1 MRASKR
7 PYACSNLP
15 CVFSRAEVYWHTPYQ
30 QRYLFPSF
38 SLWAAMTRLPA
49 PSIDAFFVALVS
61 YSRWWLP
68 QPFEPLPTSATH
80 FVPSTPDPAVPLN
93 SSLHASVHVVCAA
106 AVAANTAHSRAATPK
121 RAARIVNPSLLVD
134 MRLPP

>member
-15 CVFSRAEVYWHTPYQ
+15 CVLRRAEVYWHSPYQ
-30 QRYLFPSF
+30 QRYFFPSV
-38 SLWAAMTRLPA
+38 SLYAVMTRLPA
-49 PSIDAFFVALVS
+49 PSIDAFFVALVL

-80 FVPSTPDPAVPLN
+80 FVPSTADPAGPLN
-93 SSLHASVHVVCAA
+93 SSLHASVQVVCAA
-106 AVAANTAHSRAATPK
+106 AAELNTKQSTAATPR
-121 RAARIVNPSLLVD
+121 RAAARAVNASLAFS
-134 MRLPP
+134 MRLP